1 MLWILKIRGSKL
13 VPVTGSTHVFKLQI
27 FSSLVV
33 RLLNFTNLQILGVAL
48 RIKIHYLEPS
58 VDMSI
63 KTVQQIEEIFE
74 LYRVV
79 FKELQEER

>member
-1 MLWILKIRGSKL
+1 
-13 VPVTGSTHVFKLQI
+13 VTGSTHVFKLQI